1 MKQLKTLLT
10 SVLLATVIVFGCTE
24 DEPEVDI
31 TDIKFDGEKVTVT
44 EGFTVDLDTVLTVSG
59 ADANQAQISFTSGDA
74 TIVSV
79 DGFILTAV
87 KAGST
92 TLTATEANSEL
103 TATVNVEV
111 VAKEVDVTGVSL
123 NQTEAD
129 LKVGDELQLTA
140 TIAPEDATEKGIIWS
155 VTFPSGSKNAEDSPS
170 AIATVSDQ
178 GLVKAVSAG
187 DVVVTAKTKD
197 GEFTASASISVTNI
211 AVTQITI
218 SPESATVNVNETVQL
233 TATIIPDNAT
243 IKDVTW
249 SVDFDAEA
257 GRTQIAS
264 PTVDYYLEI
273 SQDGLLKA
281 KERCDECAFIA
292 RATSSD
298 GEVSTY
304 INVSINYVPVTS
316 ITLIP
321 SESFEVNAGETYKMA
336 YSVLPDNA
344 TDKTVSWKI
353 TTASNGDQCRVLAVP
368 SYDDYATVDADGVIT
383 AIMPYES
390 CGYDL
395 AIQATT
401 NSSDSDASASTNFQ
415 IIQLVTGLSIL
426 DPSGS
431 PIESTYA
438 VDCGTTEFDYNYEPG
453 NASNSDVTWSIDND
467 THFSIDQNGV
477 LDAKT
482 SAPSG
487 VHTVKLTITAK
498 DGSGVK
504 KEITITYNRDACV

>member
-59 ADANQAQISFTSGDA
+59 ADADQAQISFTSGDA

-87 KAGST
+87 KAGNT

-155 VTFPSGSKNAEDSPS
+155 VAFPSGSKNTEDSPS

-292 RATSSD
+292 RATSKD
-298 GEVSTY
+298 GEVSSY
-304 INVSINYVPVTS
+304 ISVTIKYIPVTS
-316 ITLIP
+316 ITLDP
-321 SESFEVNAGETYKMA
+321 NELFEIIKGNTRQINFTI
-336 YSVLPDNA
+336 LPENA
-344 TDKTVSWKI
+344 TDKTVSSWDI
-353 TTASNGDQCRVLAVP
+353 SHTGVP
-368 SYDDYATVDADGVIT
+368 DLCGLSSIDFDTYATVDENGTLTGLNSFFDDCNNNLIVRAHHPDLVDPATVEFDVIN
-383 AIMPYES
+383 PVES
-390 CGYDL
+390 LDILDNTGEPVSSINFNGCGSYDL
-395 AIQATT
+395 GVSISATFPY
-401 NSSDSDASASTNFQ
+401 NSS
-415 IIQLVTGLSIL
+415 
-426 DPSGS
+426 
-431 PIESTYA
+431 
-438 VDCGTTEFDYNYEPG
+438 
-453 NASNSDVTWSIDND
+453 VTWSSESPDILPIDKNGVIELGPNAPFPLNTTIKVTVEAND
-467 THFSIDQNGV
+467 GAGASDSIDIVINYNG
-477 LDAKT
+477 
-482 SAPSG
+482 
-487 VHTVKLTITAK
+487 
-498 DGSGVK
+498 
-504 KEITITYNRDACV
+504 C

>member
-1 MKQLKTLLT
+1 LKTLLA

-59 ADANQAQISFTSGDA
+59 ADADQAQISFTSGDA

-87 KAGST
+87 KAGGT

-155 VTFPSGSKNAEDSPS
+155 VAFPSGSKSAEDSPS

-292 RATSSD
+292 RATSKD
-298 GEVSTY
+298 GEVSSY
-304 INVSINYVPVTS
+304 INVSINYIAVTD
-316 ITLIP
+316 IILDP
-321 SESFEVNAGETYKMA
+321 SDLFEILKG
-336 YSVLPDNA
+336 
-344 TDKTVSWKI
+344 KTHQMKYTVEPEN
-353 TTASNGDQCRVLAVP
+353 ASNPTVTWEISNTMSQGDCGQ
-368 SYDDYATVDADGVIT
+368 SSINYDDYAMVDEQGLIT
-383 AIMPYES
+383 AVSPFNNDCNDNLVIK
-390 CGYDL
+390 
-395 AIQATT
+395 AHH
-401 NSSDSDASASTNFQ
+401 SDV
-415 IIQLVTGLSIL
+415 QL
-426 DPSGS
+426 P
-431 PIESTYA
+431 A
-438 VDCGTTEFDYNYEPG
+438 ATEFDVINPVESLDILDNTGEPVSSINFNGCGSYDLGVSISATFPYN
-453 NASNSDVTWSIDND
+453 SSVTWSSESPDILPIDKNGVIELGPNAPFPLNTTIKVTVEAND
-467 THFSIDQNGV
+467 GAGASDSIDIVINYNG
-477 LDAKT
+477 
-482 SAPSG
+482 
-487 VHTVKLTITAK
+487 
-498 DGSGVK
+498 
-504 KEITITYNRDACV
+504 C

>member
-59 ADANQAQISFTSGDA
+59 ADADQAQISFTSGDA

-87 KAGST
+87 KAGNT

-155 VTFPSGSKNAEDSPS
+155 VAFPSGSKSAEDSPS

-292 RATSSD
+292 RATSKD
-298 GEVSTY
+298 GEVSTF
-304 INVSINYVPVTS
+304 INVSINYVKVES
-316 ITLIP
+316 ITLAP
-321 SESFEVNAGETYKMA
+321 SSLFTIHKGSTKQMEYVVMPE
-336 YSVLPDNA
+336 NA
-344 TDKTVSWKI
+344 TDPTITWKI
-353 TTASNGDQCRVLAVP
+353 SNTMSQGDCGL
-368 SYDDYATVDADGVIT
+368 SSINYDDYAMVDAQGLIT
-383 AIMPYES
+383 AVSPFNNDCNDNLIVEAHHS
-390 CGYDL
+390 DL
-395 AIQATT
+395 L
-401 NSSDSDASASTNFQ
+401 SPAS
-415 IIQLVTGLSIL
+415 
-426 DPSGS
+426 
-431 PIESTYA
+431 
-438 VDCGTTEFDYNYEPG
+438 TEFDVTIPVESLTILTAAGGPAGESINRGGCSSYQFGVSVSPG
-453 NASNSDVTWSIDND
+453 SPYDDSVSWSVDNED
-467 THFSIDQNGV
+467 TFTIDQTGLITFKSLSNGHSSTTKV
-477 LDAKT
+477 
-482 SAPSG
+482 
-487 VHTVKLTITAK
+487 TVTAN
-498 DGSGVK
+498 DGSGASDSIDV
-504 KEITITYNRDACV
+504 IVNFNGC